1 MGSMGNS
8 ASLWKKR
15 LGGLFC
21 AAALLAMTAGAA
33 SADDKPFTFVALGDM
48 PYGKP
53 AKVYAPFKTLIGQV
67 NALNPAFTIHIG
79 DTKSGSTP
87 CSDEMLL
94 EQLAFMNSFDAPLVY
109 TPGDNEWTDCH
120 RRKAGRFDPIERL
133 SFLRK
138 HYFSHGPRSL
148 GKVPMKIERQSDLMK
163 EYAKYPENSRFVKE
177 GVHFVAAHVVGSNNN
192 FEVRVRRAIKEF
204 FARDA
209 ANVAWLKTGFDR
221 AIAVKAR
228 ALVLAIHA
236 DMFKPGFFRAK
247 KEAFSG
253 ASGFKRFGDT
263 LIKKAAAFKKPILLI
278 YGDSHKYKTTRPFQ
292 KKAPNVVALQ
302 VFGAKQMHAVKVTV
316 DTNKPAV
323 FDIQPVKNKALTN

>member
-1 MGSMGNS
+1 MGPIKNT
-8 ASLWKKR
+8 ASFLRKCS
-15 LGGLFC
+15 G
-21 AAALLAMTAGAA
+21 ALLGAMALLMLTAGAA
-33 SADDKPFTFVALGDM
+33 FAGDKPFTFVALGDI

-53 AKVYAPFKTLIGQV
+53 AKVYPPFKTLIGQV
-67 NALNPAFTIHIG
+67 NALKPAFTIHIG

-87 CSDEMLL
+87 CSDKMLL
-94 EQLAFMNSFDAPLVY
+94 DQLDFMNSFDAPLVY

-133 SFLRK
+133 TFLRK
-138 HYFSHGPRSL
+138 HYFSGGPRSL
-148 GKVPMKIERQSDLMK
+148 GKTPMKLERQSDMMK
-163 EYAKYPENSRFVKE
+163 EFKGYPENTRFVKD

-192 FEVRVRRAIKEF
+192 FEVRDRRAIAEF
-204 FARDA
+204 FARDK
-209 ANVAWLKTGFDR
+209 ANVAWLNAGFEE
-221 AIAVKAR
+221 AAAANAK

-253 ASGFKRFGDT
+253 ASGFKRFGDS
-263 LIKKAAAFKKPILLI
+263 LLKKAAAFKKPVLLI
-278 YGDSHKYKTTRPFQ
+278 YGDSHKYRITRPFP

-302 VFGAKQMHAVKVTV
+302 VFGAKEMHAVKVTV

-323 FDIQPVKNKALTN
+323 FDIQPIKNKALKN

>member
-1 MGSMGNS
+1 MGSMKNT
-8 ASLWKKR
+8 ALILKR
-15 LGGLFC
+15 CLS
-21 AAALLAMTAGAA
+21 ALLGATTLLVLTAGAA
-33 SADDKPFTFVALGDM
+33 SADKPFTFVALGDM

-87 CSDEMLL
+87 CSDKMLL
-94 EQLAFMNSFDAPLVY
+94 DQLNFMNTFDAPLVY

-120 RRKAGRFDPIERL
+120 RKKAGRFDPIERL
-133 SFLRK
+133 AFLRK

-163 EYAKYPENSRFVKE
+163 EYAAYTENARFVKE
-177 GVHFVAAHVVGSNNN
+177 GVHFVALHVVGSNNN
-192 FEVRVRRAIKEF
+192 FEVRDRRAIAEF
-204 FARDA
+204 FARDK
-209 ANVAWLKTGFDR
+209 ANVAWLNAGFDK
-221 AIAVKAR
+221 AVAAKAK

-236 DMFKPGFFRAK
+236 NIFKPGFFSKK

-253 ASGFKRFGDT
+253 ASGFKRFGDA
-263 LIKKAAAFKKPILLI
+263 LLKKAAAFKKPILLI
-278 YGDSHKYKTTRPFQ
+278 YGDSHKYQITRPLS
-292 KKAPNVVALQ
+292 KKAPNVLALQ

-316 DTNKPAV
+316 DTVKPAV
-323 FDIQPVKNKALTN
+323 FDIQPIKNKALAN